1 MSCMSAGKLTP
12 ARIMSEANVWRLF
25 RPRNS
30 RHYAGFR
37 TIPGELVFRPLG
49 GSLVNIFPA

>member
-1 MSCMSAGKLTP
+1 MAVVCL
-12 ARIMSEANVWRLF
+12 LF

-37 TIPGELVFRPLG
+37 TIPGELAFRQAC
-49 GSLVNIFPA
+49 GSLA

>member
-1 MSCMSAGKLTP
+1 MTP
-12 ARIMSEANVWRLF
+12 AGLRSLF
-25 RPRNS
+25 RHHRLTTGVHKANPHRF
-30 RHYAGFR
+30 RHYAEFR